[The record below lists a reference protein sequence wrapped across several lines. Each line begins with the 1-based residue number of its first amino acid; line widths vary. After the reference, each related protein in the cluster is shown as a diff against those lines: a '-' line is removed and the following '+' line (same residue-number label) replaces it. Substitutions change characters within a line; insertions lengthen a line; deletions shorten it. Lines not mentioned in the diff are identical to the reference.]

1 MEAALEAVSR
11 NLPDGLLLL
20 VDPFTLSMR
29 ARIVEFAREKSLP
42 AIYETREFVEAGGLM
57 SYGPNLDAQY
67 RRAAYYVDRILKG
80 ARPGDLPIEQPRDF
94 ELVLNVT
101 TAKVLGLT
109 FSPSLLAR
117 ANDVVS

>member
-1 MEAALEAVSR
+1 
-11 NLPDGLLLL
+11 
-20 VDPFTLSMR
+20 
-29 ARIVEFAREKSLP
+29 
-42 AIYETREFVEAGGLM
+42 
-57 SYGPNLDAQY
+57 
-67 RRAAYYVDRILKG
+67 VDRILKG